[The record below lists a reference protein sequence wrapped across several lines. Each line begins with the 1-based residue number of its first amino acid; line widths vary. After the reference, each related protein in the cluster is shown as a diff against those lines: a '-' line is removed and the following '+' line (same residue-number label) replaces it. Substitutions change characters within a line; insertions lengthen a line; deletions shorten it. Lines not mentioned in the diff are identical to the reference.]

1 MKINE
6 FDKTVDELYQL
17 CRRVQKE
24 TGRTVSFHFSNYKF
38 GCSLHINIYRS
49 DSPRE
54 FDMYSIAEGGYQQE
68 ENVKKVTDH
77 LNKIL
82 MDNKCPYCEEDCD
95 RERK

>member
-24 TGRTVSFHFSNYKF
+24 TGRTVSFHFANYKV
-38 GCSLHINIYRS
+38 GCSLRINIYRGN
-49 DSPRE
+49 SPRE

-82 MDNKCPYCEEDCD
+82 MDNKCPYCEGDCD
-95 RERK
+95 GERK

>member
-1 MKINE
+1 MNCTSYADGFRKKPAEQYRSTFQIIRL
-6 FDKTVDELYQL
+6 DATY
-17 CRRVQKE
+17 
-24 TGRTVSFHFSNYKF
+24 TS
-38 GCSLHINIYRS
+38 IYRS

-82 MDNKCPYCEEDCD
+82 MDNKCPYCEGDCD
-95 RERK
+95 GERK

>member
-24 TGRTVSFHFSNYKF
+24 TGRKVAFHFTNHKIGSHLRISIFKK
-38 GCSLHINIYRS
+38 GSS
-49 DSPRE
+49 RE
-54 FDMYSIAEGGYQQE
+54 FDMYSIVEGDYQQE
-68 ENVKKVTDH
+68 EDAKKATNS

-82 MDNKCPYCEEDCD
+82 MDNKCPYCEGGL
-95 RERK
+95 